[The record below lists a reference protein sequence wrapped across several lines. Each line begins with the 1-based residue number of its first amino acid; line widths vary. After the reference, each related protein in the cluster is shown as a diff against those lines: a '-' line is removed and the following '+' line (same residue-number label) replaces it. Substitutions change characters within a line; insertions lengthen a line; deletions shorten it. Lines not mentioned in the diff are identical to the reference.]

1 MVAKP
6 AKKMGVLLTNLGT
19 PQAPTP
25 AALRRYLAE
34 FLADV
39 RVVNRPR
46 WLWLPILHGI
56 ILRLRP
62 RRSARAYQRVWTEEG
77 APLLVFARRLQA
89 VLRLRLAETVPLV
102 LAMRYGQPSIASGL
116 RELRDQGVDRVLV
129 LPLYPQYS
137 SSTTA
142 STFDAI
148 ARAWRGWEH
157 LPELRMV
164 MDYHDRDAYIQALA
178 NSVNNYWAENG
189 RGERLLL
196 SFHGTPQS
204 MRAAGDPYYSHCLET
219 ARLLRWRLQ
228 LDEEQCLLSFQ
239 SRFGPEEWL
248 QPYTD
253 KTLETLAAQGVGRVD
268 VLCPGF
274 SLDCLETLEEV
285 AMENREIFLHAGG
298 KDYHYI
304 PALNDSEDHAA
315 MLMTLVRQC
324 AGDWLP
330 E

>member
-1 MVAKP
+1 MAKP
-6 AKKMGVLLTNLGT
+6 GKKLGILLTNLGT
-19 PQAPTP
+19 PDAPTA

-46 WLWLPILHGI
+46 WLWLPILHAI
-56 ILRLRP
+56 ILRIRP
-62 RRSARAYQRVWTEEG
+62 RRSARAYQGIWTPDG
-77 APLLVFARRLQA
+77 SPLLVFARRLHA
-89 VLRLRLAETVPLV
+89 VLRQRLSETVPVV
-102 LAMRYGQPSIASGL
+102 LAMRYGQPSLRDGL
-116 RELRDQGVDRVLV
+116 LELRGHGVDRVLV

-137 SSTTA
+137 ASTTA

-148 ARAWRGWEH
+148 AKIWKQWPH
-157 LPELRMV
+157 LPELRMI

-178 NSVNNYWAENG
+178 NSVNNYWTEHG

-196 SFHGTPQS
+196 SFHGTPES
-204 MRAAGDPYYSHCLET
+204 MRTAGDPYYDQCLET

-228 LDEEQCLLSFQ
+228 LEDDRCLVSFQ
-239 SRFGPEEWL
+239 SRFGPEAWL

-253 KTLETLAAQGVGRVD
+253 KTLEKLASQGVGRVD
-268 VLCPGF
+268 VVCPGF
-274 SLDCLETLEEV
+274 SLDCLETLEEMAV
-285 AMENREIFLHAGG
+285 ENRELFLQAGG
-298 KDYHYI
+298 REFHYI

>member
-1 MVAKP
+1 MDKP
-6 AKKMGVLLTNLGT
+6 AKKLGVLLTNLGT
-19 PQAPTP
+19 PDAPTP
-25 AALRRYLAE
+25 AALRRYLGE

-56 ILRLRP
+56 ILRIRP
-62 RRSARAYQRVWTEEG
+62 RRSAHAYQRVWTTEG
-77 APLLVFARRLQA
+77 SPLLVFARRLHA
-89 VLRLRLAETVPLV
+89 VLRQRLPMSVPVV
-102 LAMRYGQPSIASGL
+102 LAMRYGRPSLRDGLIEL
-116 RELRDQGVDRVLV
+116 REQNVDRILV

-137 SSTTA
+137 ASTTA

-148 ARAWRGWEH
+148 ARIWRHWQH
-157 LPELRMV
+157 LPEMRMV

-178 NSVNNYWAENG
+178 NSVKNYWAEHG

-204 MRAAGDPYYSHCLET
+204 MRAAGDPYYDQCLET

-228 LDEEQCLLSFQ
+228 LDDDKCLLSFQ
-239 SRFGPEEWL
+239 SRFGPEAWL

-253 KTLETLAAQGVGRVD
+253 KTLEMLAAQGVGRVD
-268 VLCPGF
+268 VICPGF
-274 SLDCLETLEEV
+274 SLDCLETLEEM
-285 AMENREIFLHAGG
+285 AMENRELFLQAGG
-298 KDYHYI
+298 KDFHYI
-304 PALNDSEDHAA
+304 PALNDSQDHAA
-315 MLMTLVRQC
+315 MLMTLVRHC